1 MKGNLR
7 GDPTDRLDRIMSDAA
22 AIYRETRTLK
32 PVERLRL
39 VEMLLTDLDQPD
51 APIDR
56 LWAAEVQ
63 SRWDAHQ
70 RGELKTL
77 SCAAVMA
84 RLDQVLDAR
93 SLDDIFGPT
102 TH

>member
-1 MKGNLR
+1 MR
-7 GDPTDRLDRIMSDAA
+7 GDPTYRLDHPMSDAA

-39 VEMLLTDLDQPD
+39 VEMLLADLDQPD
-51 APIDR
+51 EQIDR
-56 LWAAEVQ
+56 LWAAEAQ

-77 SCAAVMA
+77 SCEDVMA
-84 RLDQVLDAR
+84 KYRRQ
-93 SLDDIFGPT
+93 
-102 TH
+102 